1 MARFIKV
8 GRCNMTED
16 EVSEILG
23 NSEGIAYD
31 STDGPDSDSE
41 DIYIHNKNSI

>member
-16 EVSEILG
+16 EVCEILG
-23 NSEGIAYD
+23 NSEDIAYD
-31 STDGPDSDSE
+31 STDGSDSDSV
-41 DIYIHNKNSI
+41 DIYIYT